1 MKTFMPK
8 AADIKRDWLLVD
20 AKGKVLGR
28 LATQI
33 ATLLRGK
40 HKTTFAPHADTGDF
54 VIVINAGEIVLTG
67 AKHTDKTH
75 HWYTGYPGGLKTVT
89 YGDLLKNDPAKML
102 TLAVK
107 RMLPNT
113 HSRHNILT
121 RLKIYSGNEHPHTA
135 QQPKEHKLLHK
146 S

>member
-8 AADIKRDWLLVD
+8 AADIKREWLLVD

-28 LATQI
+28 LASQI

-54 VIVINAGEIVLTG
+54 VVVINASEIVLTG
-67 AKHTDKTH
+67 KKDTDKSH
-75 HWYTGYPGGLKTVT
+75 HWYTGYPGGLKSVS
-89 YGDLLKNDPAKML
+89 YGKLREEEPDCML

-107 RMLPNT
+107 RMLPKT
-113 HSRHNILT
+113 HGRHNLLT
-121 RLKIYSGNEHPHTA
+121 RLKIYAGNEHPHTA
-135 QQPKEHKLLHK
+135 QQPKAYKLLFK